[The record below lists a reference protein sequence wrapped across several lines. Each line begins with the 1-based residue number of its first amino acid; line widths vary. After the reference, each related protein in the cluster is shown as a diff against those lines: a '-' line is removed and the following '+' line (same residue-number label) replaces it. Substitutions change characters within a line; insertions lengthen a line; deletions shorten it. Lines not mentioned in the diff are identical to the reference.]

1 MTVGSTFAFVRHD
14 GPTHTQS
21 SARNKQNLI
30 PRTHTQKGIM
40 CIVRV
45 VSDRSG
51 LEVLRFV
58 CCGGEKILKRFCARS
73 TTSARISALKF
84 VMPNKYKS
92 YPNMCLIIGVLYY
105 SGMEGSLDS
114 CANAE
119 KFTFL
124 NVF

>member
-1 MTVGSTFAFVRHD
+1 MG
-14 GPTHTQS
+14 
-21 SARNKQNLI
+21 
-30 PRTHTQKGIM
+30 
-40 CIVRV
+40 
-45 VSDRSG
+45 
-51 LEVLRFV
+51 FV

-73 TTSARISALKF
+73 TTSHPRISALKF

-119 KFTFL
+119 
-124 NVF
+124 